1 MLFDHTLGNKI
12 TLPEIN
18 LRSKTLKNLQL
29 KTLHWEDMLLYFKL
43 SINDFWITQVN
54 FMKL

>member
-12 TLPEIN
+12 ALPEIN

-29 KTLHWEDMLLYFKL
+29 KMLNREEMQLYFK
-43 SINDFWITQVN
+43 
-54 FMKL
+54 